1 MPSRACRSLAWYCEH
16 AHLTNGATSVVAAEG
31 IRTDGEYLW
40 PTRRRPDWAT
50 RRFFSPLFAYEVRRL
65 RIQRVL
71 LCVGVGLLLAGCGG
85 GNSGGSTPNPV
96 VTPGSDRPNTSGT
109 VAAYSGS
116 LTETQTNNVIYTNP
130 LPSPIATTGPSPT
143 PGPVSATENATV
155 VATIATGTSGTNTTY
170 TLSESDAFQLET
182 QTSTTVATVAFQA
195 GGGGTTDV
203 RALSTVENDSNGS
216 TFSTTFGAT
225 NGLLD
230 VIPEANGSF
239 TNTAAE
245 TYAETDPG
253 QTLGANGE
261 TATDSRTVNADGSY
275 TESVVV
281 PVFGITDSN
290 QVNSDFSAVEEL
302 LAFGGGYEFS
312 APAAGSITYGFYPA
326 NGSGTGLTTPPEFTA
341 PIPDWIP
348 ATQTTPSMETDT
360 IQTGATLDARCAP
373 AATYSG
379 TPNLVK
385 QTLTVADSAQGTL
398 ETRVT
403 QSFDVAGIGTV
414 CSTVDDTINGFY
426 DYSGQEGPYLLVT
439 GVPAD
444 DPITTIGVSEVL
456 SLSSING
463 SSKLSS
469 SREAAALSRAGTAY
483 LPRSLALA
491 SVEHRVHQALLRKVQ
506 EARRAAAAHA
516 FKGVAK

>member
-1 MPSRACRSLAWYCEH
+1 
-16 AHLTNGATSVVAAEG
+16 
-31 IRTDGEYLW
+31 
-40 PTRRRPDWAT
+40 
-50 RRFFSPLFAYEVRRL
+50 L

-182 QTSTTVATVAFQA
+182 QTSTTVSTVAFQA
-195 GGGGTTDV
+195 GSGGTTDV

-253 QTLGANGE
+253 QTLGANGA
-261 TATDSRTVNADGSY
+261 TATDARTVNADGSY
-275 TESVVV
+275 AESVVV
-281 PVFGITDSN
+281 PVFGITDNN

-312 APAAGSITYGFYPA
+312 APAAGTITYGFYPE
-326 NGSGTGLTTPPEFTA
+326 NGAGTALTTPAEFTA
-341 PIPDWIP
+341 PIADWIP
-348 ATQTTPSMETDT
+348 TTQTTPSMETDT
-360 IQTGATLDARCAP
+360 IMTGATLDARCAP
-373 AATYSG
+373 TATYSG
-379 TPNLVK
+379 APNLVK
-385 QTLTVADSAQGTL
+385 QTLTVADTAQGSV

-414 CSTVDDTINGFY
+414 CSTVDDTVNSFY
-426 DYSGQEGPYLLVT
+426 DYSGQEGPYLLFNGGTTTPVT
-439 GVPAD
+439 
-444 DPITTIGVSEVL
+444 PITTITVSEVL
-456 SLSSING
+456 SLSSVNG

-469 SREAAALSRAGTAY
+469 SREAAALSRTGAAY